1 MLDYHQL
8 FTARLDPLVTFEI
21 TLSYEP
27 SSIVVEANVDCC
39 YSGMYVRGDAFIVS
53 AFCTRVVILP
63 AALGIR
69 DR

>member
-21 TLSYEP
+21 TLSCEP
-27 SSIVVEANVDCC
+27 SSIVVEAKVDCC
-39 YSGMYVRGDAFIVS
+39 YSGMYVRGEAFIVS